1 MSDTQAAANAVLAAE
16 TARIQAILAKDFDA
30 LDSLIGDDLHY
41 VHSSAVMEDKATY
54 LKRLR
59 EGYYRY
65 RGLTIKS
72 RTVRVLGDIALVN
85 GDVHIE
91 VEVQGAAKDV
101 MSRYLQVW
109 AQRNGHWQMVSWHS
123 TPMPKQA

>member
-1 MSDTQAAANAVLAAE
+1 MTDTQAATSAVEAAE
-16 TARIQAILAKDFDA
+16 AKRIAATLARDFDTVA
-30 LDSLIGDDLHY
+30 NLIGDDLHY
-41 VHSSAVMEDKATY
+41 VHSSAVFEDKATY
-54 LKRLR
+54 LQRLR

-65 RGLTIKS
+65 RGLTVKS
-72 RTVRVLGDIALVN
+72 RSLRVLGDVVLIN
-85 GDVHIE
+85 GDIHIE

-109 AQRNGHWQMVSWHS
+109 AKRNGRWLMVSWHS